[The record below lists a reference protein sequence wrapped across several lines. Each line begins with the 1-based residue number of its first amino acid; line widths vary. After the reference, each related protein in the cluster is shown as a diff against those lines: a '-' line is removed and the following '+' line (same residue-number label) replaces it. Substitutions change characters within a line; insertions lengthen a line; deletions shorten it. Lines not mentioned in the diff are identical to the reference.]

1 MIWLI
6 SKLIFLVTLINIIN
20 TNHISF
26 LHLYNETQDESIKLI
41 YLYNRY
47 FLFTMISI
55 TLYYIIREL
64 HYILD

>member
-6 SKLIFLVTLINIIN
+6 CKLIIVGTLINIIN

-26 LHLYNETQDESIKLI
+26 SNLYNISHDEHIKLI

-47 FLFTMISI
+47 FLITLISI
-55 TLYYIIREL
+55 TLYYTIYEL
-64 HYILD
+64 HYILN

>member
-6 SKLIFLVTLINIIN
+6 SKLIFLGTLINIIN

-26 LHLYNETQDESIKLI
+26 LHLYNATQDESIKLV

-47 FLFTMISI
+47 FLFTIISI
-55 TLYYIIREL
+55 TVYYIIREL
-64 HYILD
+64 HYILH